1 MRKIILSAGLLIL
14 SALLFTTTVAAAPRV
29 VVSIK
34 PLHSLVAGV
43 MKGVAT
49 PQLLV
54 KGGGSPHGYTLRP
67 SEAQA
72 LSKADLVVWV
82 GPELESFLAK
92 PLITL
97 GKKAHSL
104 ELKKTLQGGLLN
116 KRHNGTWEAPAHHH
130 KEKHGAA
137 IDLHLWLDPQLAQKI
152 VVLTTDALIQIDPDH
167 RQQYLANKEN
177 MMVRL
182 QDLDNK
188 LKQQLAPF
196 KGVPYIVFHAAYQ
209 YFEAAYGLNAVG
221 SITIDPDRKP
231 GVKRVKEIRDKIIH
245 LNARCVFSEPQFK
258 SRLVSTVIKGT
269 GAKTGTLDPLG
280 ADLVP
285 GPDAYFQL
293 LSRLGNHIVEGLS
306 E

>member
-1 MRKIILSAGLLIL
+1 MKKIIVSVVLLIL
-14 SALLFTTTVAAAPRV
+14 SALILTTAAGASPYV

-43 MKGVAT
+43 MEGIAT

-72 LSKADLVVWV
+72 LSKADLVVWI

-92 PLITL
+92 PLTTL
-97 GKKAHSL
+97 GKKAQSL
-104 ELKKTLQGGLLN
+104 ELEKALRDRLLN
-116 KRHNGTWEAPAHHH
+116 KRHNGTWEAPVHHH
-130 KEKHGAA
+130 KGEHGTA
-137 IDLHLWLDPQLAQKI
+137 IDLHLWLDPQFAQKI
-152 VVLTTDALIQIDPDH
+152 VVLATETLIQIDPDH
-167 RQQYLANKEN
+167 QQQYLANKEN
-177 MMVRL
+177 MIARL
-182 QDLDNK
+182 QELDNK
-188 LKQQLAPF
+188 LKKQLAPF
-196 KGVPYIVFHAAYQ
+196 KGIPYIVFHAAYQ

-231 GVKRVKEIRDKIIH
+231 GAKRVKEIRDKIIH
-245 LNARCVFSEPQFK
+245 LKARCVFSEPQFK

-280 ADLVP
+280 ADLAA

-293 LSRLGNHIVEGLS
+293 MNRLGNHIVEGLS